1 MVINC
6 GSSKKLLTDLYGR
19 EKQVKINQDIFLIVT
34 QIIFFTSF
42 VPLFRCRDAW
52 NNVYSR
58 FHLNT
63 F

>member
-34 QIIFFTSF
+34 QITFLQVFCPSLDVGMLEITFTVAF
-42 VPLFRCRDAW
+42 I
-52 NNVYSR
+52 
-58 FHLNT
+58 
-63 F
+63 